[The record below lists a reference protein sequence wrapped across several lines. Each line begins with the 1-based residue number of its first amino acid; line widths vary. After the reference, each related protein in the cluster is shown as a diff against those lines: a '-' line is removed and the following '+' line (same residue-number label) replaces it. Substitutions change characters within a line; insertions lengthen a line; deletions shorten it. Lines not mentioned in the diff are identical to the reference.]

1 MEVSIE
7 KIKILRS
14 TTGAGMLDCKSAL
27 EEADGDV
34 DKAVEILRK
43 RGAIKA
49 AKKADRA
56 TKEGIVYSYIHH
68 N

>member
-1 MEVSIE
+1 
-7 KIKILRS
+7 
-14 TTGAGMLDCKSAL
+14 MLDCKSAL

-49 AKKADRA
+49 AKKSR
-56 TKEGIVYSYIHH
+56 
-68 N
+68 

>member
-43 RGAIKA
+43 KRCNKSC
-49 AKKADRA
+49 KK
-56 TKEGIVYSYIHH
+56 KQIGPLKKV
-68 N
+68 